1 MLNAE
6 VYININKDLGT
17 EVRTMDINA
26 VVEDFGRSR
35 KRGDEEDE
43 EEMTV

>member
-1 MLNAE
+1 
-6 VYININKDLGT
+6 
-17 EVRTMDINA
+17 MDINA

-43 EEMTV
+43 EEMTVW